1 MLIYANVLLTRLF
14 GLKDT
19 HEDSN
24 YFHIQIRQKSNYR
37 ICERAELD
45 VLRGDGD
52 VAEWGVFRWRTEVE
66 DN

>member
-1 MLIYANVLLTRLF
+1 MLTYANVLLTRPF

-24 YFHIQIRQKSNYR
+24 YFHIQIRQKSNYC

-45 VLRGDGD
+45 ILRGGGD
-52 VAEWGVFRWRTEVE
+52 VAERGGF
-66 DN
+66 